1 MSTSTVVAD
10 LGSGSNSGLSNI
22 TTISNAPQSVNN
34 ADQVQRDFPSQ
45 AVLQRMKEMEV
56 LVQDLKSK
64 LQEKEEETNKK
75 NALIKKL
82 ETDNEELS
90 TERKKEMEELYQ
102 TGINEW
108 LNTLQISEE
117 IKEQFRKGILGITK
131 QADIKNPAWEVLCNA
146 SKAHKENVAKI
157 NELVTLCNEKEK
169 TIESLLQSSNDPTFH
184 SNSSRMQNTF
194 STSTSPAI
202 PNNSSVGA
210 KRLRPDDSMD
220 RGAAAV
226 SSTGH
231 HHQEGNA
238 QEGNNDAWDHFA
250 KMIYEGAKQTYY

>member
-10 LGSGSNSGLSNI
+10 LGSNSLPSISSPPNNTPGDSGS
-22 TTISNAPQSVNN
+22 
-34 ADQVQRDFPSQ
+34 REFPSQ
-45 AVLQRMKEMEV
+45 AVLQRMKEME
-56 LVQDLKSK
+56 LMVQELKSK
-64 LQEKEEETNKK
+64 LHEKEDETNKK

-82 ETDNEELS
+82 ESDNEELS

-108 LNTLQISEE
+108 LNTLQISED

-184 SNSSRMQNTF
+184 SNASRMQH
-194 STSTSPAI
+194 SSASAAAI
-202 PNNSSVGA
+202 PNPGN
-210 KRLRPDDSMD
+210 KRPRTEESSMD
-220 RGAAAV
+220 RGPAA
-226 SSTGH
+226 SSSH
-231 HHQEGNA
+231 SDANAAEG
-238 QEGNNDAWDHFA
+238 GNDAWDHFA
-250 KMIYEGAKQTYY
+250 KMIYEGARQTYY

>member
-10 LGSGSNSGLSNI
+10 LGSGASNSGLSNI
-22 TTISNAPQSVNN
+22 TTISNPPSTNN
-34 ADQVQRDFPSQ
+34 NLEQASREFPSQ
-45 AVLQRMKEMEV
+45 AVLQRMKEMEI

-64 LQEKEEETNKK
+64 LQDKEDETQKK

-108 LNTLQISEE
+108 LNTLQISED
-117 IKEQFRKGILGITK
+117 IKEQFRKGIVGITK

-184 SNSSRMQNTF
+184 SNSSRMQHSGSAS
-194 STSTSPAI
+194 STAAI
-202 PNNSSVGA
+202 PTPGN
-210 KRLRPDDSMD
+210 KRPRMEEHSMD
-220 RGAAAV
+220 RGVTSAA
-226 SSTGH
+226 SSGH
-231 HHQEGNA
+231 ADGNNSEG
-238 QEGNNDAWDHFA
+238 GNDAWDHFA
-250 KMIYEGAKQTYY
+250 KMIYEGARQTYY